1 MPLQVQVATVSTLFL
16 RLTHNSPADS
26 RRNVRAKATLFL
38 RSKQRAAAGRAEL
51 PERAIMSELILVAAS
66 GLAREVLA
74 MVRSSGQ
81 YDVVG
86 LLDDDKQMAGV
97 AVDGAP
103 VLGTIDDAAR
113 YTHAFLLVCMVS
125 GKAREDVVARLAALG
140 LNETRYATA
149 IDPTVQYPEGCRIGR
164 GCILLRNVTLT
175 ASVTL
180 GSHVVAMPS
189 VTFTHDDDVAD
200 FATFAAG
207 VSLGGGVR
215 IGRAASLGMNASV
228 REHRSVGAYATVGMC
243 GAVLSNVPD
252 GETWVGVPAHEI
264 DQNAFSYGGGH

>member
-1 MPLQVQVATVSTLFL
+1 
-16 RLTHNSPADS
+16 
-26 RRNVRAKATLFL
+26 
-38 RSKQRAAAGRAEL
+38 
-51 PERAIMSELILVAAS
+51 MSELILISAS

-86 LLDDDKQMAGV
+86 LLDDDKEMAGV
-97 AVDGAP
+97 SVDGAP

-113 YTHAFLLVCMVS
+113 YVHALILVCIVS
-125 GKAREDVVARLAALG
+125 GWARESVVERLSALG
-140 LNETRYATA
+140 LTEARYATA
-149 IDPTVQYPEGCRIGR
+149 IDPSVQYPEGCRVGR
-164 GCILLRNVTLT
+164 GSILLRNVTLT

-189 VTFTHDDDVAD
+189 VTFTHDDVVDD

-215 IGRAASLGMNASV
+215 IGRAAYLGMNSSV
-228 REHRSVGAYATVGMC
+228 RERTSVGAYATVGM
-243 GAVLSNVPD
+243 GAAVLSNVPE
-252 GETWVGVPAHEI
+252 GRTWIGVPAHEL
-264 DQNAFSYGGGH
+264 DQDGQGLGGLR

>member
-1 MPLQVQVATVSTLFL
+1 
-16 RLTHNSPADS
+16 
-26 RRNVRAKATLFL
+26 
-38 RSKQRAAAGRAEL
+38 
-51 PERAIMSELILVAAS
+51 MSELILIAAS

-86 LLDDDKQMAGV
+86 LLDDDREMAGV
-97 AVDGAP
+97 TVDGAP
-103 VLGTIDDAAR
+103 VLGTIDEAAK
-113 YTHAFLLVCMVS
+113 YTHAFVLVCIGS
-125 GKAREDVVARLAALG
+125 GRAREAVVDRLTAMG
-140 LNETRYATA
+140 LNEARYATA
-149 IDPTVQYPEGCRIGR
+149 IDPSVQYPEGCRIGR
-164 GCILLRNVTLT
+164 GSILLRNVTLT
-175 ASVTL
+175 AAVTL

-215 IGRAASLGMNASV
+215 VGRAAYLGMNSSV
-228 REHRSVGAYATVGMC
+228 RERASVGAYATVGM
-243 GAVLSNVPD
+243 GAAVLSNVPD

-264 DQNAFSYGGGH
+264 DRDSFLFKGTP

>member
-1 MPLQVQVATVSTLFL
+1 
-16 RLTHNSPADS
+16 
-26 RRNVRAKATLFL
+26 
-38 RSKQRAAAGRAEL
+38 
-51 PERAIMSELILVAAS
+51 MSELILIAAS

-86 LLDDDKQMAGV
+86 LLDDDKEMAGV
-97 AVDGAP
+97 TVDGAP
-103 VLGTIDDAAR
+103 VLGTIDDAPKF
-113 YTHAFLLVCMVS
+113 THAFVLVCLGS
-125 GKAREDVVARLAALG
+125 GKSREAVVERLSAMGLHAA
-140 LNETRYATA
+140 RYATA
-149 IDPTVQYPEGCRIGR
+149 IDPSVQCPEGCRVGR
-164 GCILLRNVTLT
+164 GSILLRNVTLT

-215 IGRAASLGMNASV
+215 IGRAAYLGMNSSV
-228 REHRSVGAYATVGMC
+228 RERTSVGAYATVGM
-243 GAVLSNVPD
+243 GAAVLSNVPD
-252 GETWVGVPAHEI
+252 GETWVGVPAREI
-264 DQNAFSYGGGH
+264 DGEAFGHGSGR

>member
-1 MPLQVQVATVSTLFL
+1 
-16 RLTHNSPADS
+16 
-26 RRNVRAKATLFL
+26 
-38 RSKQRAAAGRAEL
+38 
-51 PERAIMSELILVAAS
+51 MSELILIAAS

-86 LLDDDKQMAGV
+86 LLDDDKEMAGV
-97 AVDGAP
+97 SVDGAP

-113 YTHAFLLVCMVS
+113 YTHAFVLVCIGS
-125 GKAREDVVARLAALG
+125 GRARESVVERLTALG
-140 LNETRYATA
+140 LTEARYATA
-149 IDPTVQYPEGCRIGR
+149 VDPSVQYPEGCRVGR
-164 GCILLRNVTLT
+164 GSILLRNVTLT

-215 IGRAASLGMNASV
+215 VGRAAYLGMNASV
-228 REHRSVGAYATVGMC
+228 RERTSVGAYATVGM
-243 GAVLSNVPD
+243 GAAVLSNVPD
-252 GETWVGVPAHEI
+252 GQTWVGVPAHEI
-264 DQNAFSYGGGH
+264 DGDVFRVGGMS

>member
-1 MPLQVQVATVSTLFL
+1 V
-16 RLTHNSPADS
+16 
-26 RRNVRAKATLFL
+26 
-38 RSKQRAAAGRAEL
+38 
-51 PERAIMSELILVAAS
+51 SELILIAAS

-86 LLDDDKQMAGV
+86 LLDDDREMAGV
-97 AVDGAP
+97 TVDGAP
-103 VLGTIDDAAR
+103 VLGTIDDAAK
-113 YTHAFLLVCMVS
+113 YTHAFVLVCIGS
-125 GKAREDVVARLAALG
+125 GRVRESVVERLTAMG
-140 LNETRYATA
+140 LTEARYATA
-149 IDPTVQYPEGCRIGR
+149 VDPSVQYPEGCRVGR
-164 GCILLRNVTLT
+164 GSILLRNVTLT

-215 IGRAASLGMNASV
+215 IGRAAYLGMNASV
-228 REHRSVGAYATVGMC
+228 RERTSVGAYATVGM
-243 GAVLSNVPD
+243 GAAVLSNVPD
-252 GETWVGVPAHEI
+252 GQTWVGVPAREI
-264 DQNAFSYGGGH
+264 DGERFSVGGIS

>member
-1 MPLQVQVATVSTLFL
+1 
-16 RLTHNSPADS
+16 
-26 RRNVRAKATLFL
+26 
-38 RSKQRAAAGRAEL
+38 
-51 PERAIMSELILVAAS
+51 MSELILIAAS

-74 MVRSSGQ
+74 MVRASGQ

-86 LLDDDKQMAGV
+86 LLDDDKEMAGV
-97 AVDGAP
+97 TVDGAP
-103 VLGTIDDAAR
+103 VLGTIDDAGK
-113 YTHAFLLVCMVS
+113 YTHALILVCIGS
-125 GKAREDVVARLAALG
+125 GRSREAVVERLTGMG
-140 LNETRYATA
+140 LNEARYATA
-149 IDPTVQYPEGCRIGR
+149 IDPSVHYPEGCRIGR
-164 GCILLRNVTLT
+164 GSILLRNVTMT

-215 IGRAASLGMNASV
+215 IGRAAYLGMNASV
-228 REHRSVGAYATVGMC
+228 RERTSVGAYATVGM
-243 GAVLSNVPD
+243 GAAVLSNVPD

-264 DQNAFSYGGGH
+264 ERESFQFGGVR